1 MSEETAKLALLT
13 RGLSPRLPNAAQI
26 NGLVKNFDVDWN

>member
-1 MSEETAKLALLT
+1 MSEETAKLAILT